1 MKTSLSNMLLLPATI
16 ESVSTRQ
23 DLTIK
28 VVIGTQETT
37 PQMAADLVMLNR
49 KFVYLA
55 VKETAFEANE
65 TEVMEGLETEFVDD
79 KKRTASQR
87 LRGVLYRVWQ
97 QENKGYED
105 FRLFYLHEMER
116 IIEHF
121 KRKLD

>member
-1 MKTSLSNMLLLPATI
+1 MLLLPATI

-65 TEVMEGLETEFVDD
+65 TEALNGMQDKFVDSE
-79 KKRTASQR
+79 KKTHSQR
-87 LRGVLYRVWQ
+87 LRSVL
-97 QENKGYED
+97 
-105 FRLFYLHEMER
+105 FRLWERNSEGFKDSNDFYKHKMEQV
-116 IIEHF
+116 IEHF
-121 KRKLD
+121 KAKL